1 MTGNMIDI
9 LAENEKL
16 RAQVQELLPWAVS
29 NASALVSGRQPWD
42 SETERVRSAAK
53 LLIRVELGE
62 FDV

>member
-1 MTGNMIDI
+1 MNVLDI
-9 LAENEKL
+9 MAENDKL

-29 NASALVSGRQPWD
+29 NAAALVSGRAPWD
-42 SETERVRSAAK
+42 AETERAREAAR